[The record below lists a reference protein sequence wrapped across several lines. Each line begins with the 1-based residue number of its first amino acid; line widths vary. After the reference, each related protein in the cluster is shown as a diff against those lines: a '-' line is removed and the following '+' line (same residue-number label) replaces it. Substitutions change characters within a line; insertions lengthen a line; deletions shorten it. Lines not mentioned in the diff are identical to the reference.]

1 MTSDVKIEANILAR
15 FSHPYLPYLFGIVIK
30 ELPYRIVMQYHG
42 ISGYSTSVT
51 LHDTLS
57 SSIAN
62 ESIKKHILMF
72 CCQLVEALSYLHCE
86 SHVLHNDL
94 KPNNVVICDTLQPS
108 DAEIG
113 LQIVVIDFGK
123 ATTVDKG
130 RRYSLN
136 SLEKSEHIRRY
147 PHIAPEVTEGITS
160 QTTMS
165 DVYSLGYVF
174 QKVVDSKLIT
184 DPEAKSG
191 KIGS

>member
-1 MTSDVKIEANILAR
+1 MAIQPPL
-15 FSHPYLPYLFGIVIK
+15 HL
-30 ELPYRIVMQYHG
+30 QYH
-42 ISGYSTSVT
+42 GYSTSVT

-72 CCQLVEALSYLHCE
+72 CCQLVEALSYLHLHCE

-136 SLEKSEHIRRY
+136 SLEKSERY

-165 DVYSLGYVF
+165 DVYSLGYTMF
-174 QKVVDSKLIT
+174 FRKWLIVN
-184 DPEAKSG
+184 
-191 KIGS
+191 